1 MNDRFSRRTCGAGI
15 ALAFAG
21 LLFASPSVFAQGAA
35 SDAKPDTVTE
45 VTVTIDN
52 FAFTPDNLTIKPG
65 TRVTFVNHDDIPHTV
80 VAVDKTFRSKVLDT
94 NDQYQFTFE
103 KAADIA
109 YFCSL
114 HPHMKGK
121 ITVAP

>member
-1 MNDRFSRRTCGAGI
+1 CGAGI
-15 ALAFAG
+15 AVVFAG
-21 LLFASPSVFAQGAA
+21 LLFVSPQAFAQGTT
-35 SDAKPDTVTE
+35 SDAKE

-65 TRVTFVNHDDIPHTV
+65 TRVTFVNHDDIPHTA

-94 NDQYQFTFE
+94 NEQYQFVFD
-103 KAADIA
+103 KPGDFA